1 MFRKTNFFS
10 EHRAA
15 YDAFCESVIKQRL
28 EVNREIL
35 RLSELQQLLVRHIQ
49 VEEGEELENI
59 RYVCVK

>member
-10 EHRAA
+10 EHRAG

-28 EVNREIL
+28 EMNREI
-35 RLSELQQLLVRHIQ
+35 QQLLVRHIQ
-49 VEEGEELENI
+49 VEEELENI